1 MTLNFKSLADKREKF
16 LIRKLSI
23 GLISVAVGLICIS
36 VIDILQ
42 MLSDTDHNHTVYA
55 ATNYDSVTVVNHY
68 DYDTVY
74 EADSNITKGSRT
86 VFRDGQRGRQEIF
99 VSYNSSSSPAY
110 VLGDDL
116 SNANGIIYRPYE
128 IISDDRHRAKDEHER
143 SHYVSDVHI
152 PFVETVTHKKILVD
166 NDAQDVVYKD
176 DGTVV
181 LPDHITSKVNV
192 DDYTGSPSK
201 YYFYHSSTND
211 TDSVSKIIKVGNVET
226 GQVTITPITDKY
238 KVNSDLDYGV
248 RNTTYWGLEGSASD
262 VTTYEVNPTTGELTN
277 PVTVRHSR
285 PMLNRIIEVGT
296 KPSVEYLKVGNDVVK
311 RTTTYTVNT
320 ETGGVTPNS
329 NDEIIK
335 LDGAKDKVVT
345 ETLASPVRFEK
356 DDQRARGEEDVRTEG
371 KTGTKVTTATYE
383 VNPNTGEVIPTV
395 HEPVITP
402 ATETVVKVAAK
413 DKVVYSKDGNKVVKT
428 TTTYTVDPTNGN
440 VTETSAK
447 ETISEDGAKDKVV
460 FSKDGNKVV
469 KTTTTYTVDPTNG
482 NVTETSAKET
492 ISEDGAKDKV
502 VFSKENGD
510 LIEHVTKYDVDPA
523 TGDITAT
530 TTDKLLSSVGKDDVS
545 TVEIPEYTDSIDGN
559 GLDGEGNT
567 IPAPTVEITEYDG
580 PMNSNDSDGEG
591 NAITPPTAE
600 IPEYDGPMNSNDSDG
615 EGNTIAPPAV
625 EIPEYAGRIG
635 MNPDDAPVHELPEL
649 EIPDESSSPIDPIAP
664 ILPHVTDHHRT
675 DEVPST
681 THQND
686 VPSIETPMHE
696 QNVGSNDQTYV
707 GKSTT
712 AQLPNTG
719 TANSSSMLVAG
730 LASAM
735 SAAVLM
741 FAGFKRKKDN

>member
-1 MTLNFKSLADKREKF
+1 MNFKLLADKREKF

-23 GLISVAVGLICIS
+23 GLMSVAVGLICIS
-36 VIDILQ
+36 AIDILQ

-55 ATNYDSVTVVNHY
+55 ATNYNSVTVVNHY

-86 VFRDGQRGRQEIF
+86 VFRDGQRGRQEII
-99 VSYNSSSSPAY
+99 VSYNKSSSPAY

-116 SNANGIIYRPYE
+116 SNANEIIYRPYE

-143 SHYVSDVHI
+143 SHYVSDVHS

-192 DDYTGSPSK
+192 DYKGSPSK
-201 YYFYHSSTND
+201 YYFYLSSTND

-335 LDGAKDKVVT
+335 LDGAKDKAVT
-345 ETLASPVRFEK
+345 EELASPVRFEK
-356 DDQRARGEEDVRTEG
+356 DDTREKDSENIRTEG
-371 KTGTKVTTATYE
+371 KTGTKVTTTTYE
-383 VNPNTGEVIPTV
+383 VNPETGELIPTV

-413 DKVVYSKDGNKVVKT
+413 DKVVYSKDGNKVVKST
-428 TTTYTVDPTNGN
+428 TSYTVDPTNGN
-440 VTETSAK
+440 ITDSTAK
-447 ETISEDGAKDKVV
+447 ETISEDRSKDKVV
-460 FSKDGNKVV
+460 YN
-469 KTTTTYTVDPTNG
+469 
-482 NVTETSAKET
+482 
-492 ISEDGAKDKV
+492 
-502 VFSKENGD
+502 KENGD

-523 TGDITAT
+523 TGYITAT
-530 TTDKLLSSVGKDDVS
+530 TTDRLLSSVGKDDVS
-545 TVEIPEYTDSIDGN
+545 TVEIPEYTDPIG
-559 GLDGEGNT
+559 
-567 IPAPTVEITEYDG
+567 
-580 PMNSNDSDGEG
+580 SNDSDGEG
-591 NAITPPTAE
+591 NLITPPT
-600 IPEYDGPMNSNDSDG
+600 
-615 EGNTIAPPAV
+615 V
-625 EIPEYAGRIG
+625 EIPEYAGPIG
-635 MNPDDAPVHELPEL
+635 MNPDDAPVHEIQEL
-649 EIPDESSSPIDPIAP
+649 EVPDEPMSPTDLIAP
-664 ILPHVTDHHRT
+664 ILQHVTDHRRT

-686 VPSIETPMHE
+686 VPSIETPANE
-696 QNVGSNDQTYV
+696 QNTGSNDQTYV
-707 GKSTT
+707 DKSTT

-719 TANSSSMLVAG
+719 TASSSSMLVAG

-735 SAAVLM
+735 SAVGLM
-741 FAGFKRKKDN
+741 FAGFRRKKDN